1 MRNPIEFLVQQQTNT
16 PNREQ
21 LRKHPYGRRILRSWY
36 STRLTVGILGI
47 AMPFVLIIGDL
58 FVLEGSAWT
67 RGSLSAYYHSGCAT
81 CSSAS
86 CCIVGV
92 FLISY
97 RMSDW
102 RHPDNWLSTAAG
114 IAALL
119 VAFFPT
125 TTGDG
130 EIPTL
135 AGRGARRTARR
146 ADHLV
151 AAAVFLLAL
160 AGVSYLFSRRDSAN
174 HLPATPPYTA
184 SVHRDLCSRLR
195 RFRRTR
201 DRRRRQDGQLRGA
214 ADRRG
219 RLDVG
224 VRRLLVGQGAELRL
238 AWLRTRATSAAD
250 AYLRTATAS
259 KPVVT

>member
-1 MRNPIEFLVQQQTNT
+1 MAYLAEVVDAVIGGDTHRDVHALELVFFRFLIFANDGERGWEDAMRNPIEFLVQQQTNT

-47 AMPFVLIIGDL
+47 AMPFALIIGDL

-67 RGSLSAYYHSGCAT
+67 RGSLSAYYHSGVRDVFVGVL
-81 CSSAS
+81 
-86 CCIVGV
+86 CIVGV

-102 RHPDNWLSTAAG
+102 RHPDSWLSTAAG

-130 EIPTL
+130 EIPTP
-135 AGRGARRTARR
+135 
-146 ADHLV
+146 LV
-151 AAAVFLLAL
+151 V
-160 AGVSYLFSRRDSAN
+160 
-174 HLPATPPYTA
+174 
-184 SVHRDLCSRLR
+184 
-195 RFRRTR
+195 
-201 DRRRRQDGQLRGA
+201 
-214 ADRRG
+214 
-219 RLDVG
+219 
-224 VRRLLVGQGAELRL
+224 
-238 AWLRTRATSAAD
+238 
-250 AYLRTATAS
+250 
-259 KPVVT
+259 